1 MSMHRVFAAA
11 LELQAALE
19 SLGRPFCF
27 IGGLALQ
34 RWGEIRMTQDADATV
49 LTEIQHDEEVIRQ
62 LLAQFKSRVSNG
74 AEFARHARVLLLEA
88 AYGIGL
94 DVALGARDFECHAV
108 LRATPWD
115 LPGGDLLRTCSA
127 EDLIVHKA
135 FAAREKDW
143 LDIDGIF
150 VRQGDKLN
158 IGQILAELAPLVTL
172 KEDDSIIP
180 RLRKLM
186 RERDLFES
194 P

>member
-19 SLGRPFCF
+19 GLGRPFCF

-49 LTEIQHDEEVIRQ
+49 LTEIEHDEEVIRQ
-62 LLAQFKSRVSNG
+62 LLARFKSRVADG
-74 AEFARHARVLLLEA
+74 AGFARKARVLLLEA
-88 AYGIGL
+88 ANGIAL
-94 DVALGARDFECHAV
+94 DVALGAMDFECHSV
-108 LRATPWD
+108 QRATLWE
-115 LPGGDLLRTCSA
+115 LPGGDSLRTCSA

-143 LDIDGIF
+143 LDIDGIL
-150 VRQGDKLN
+150 VRQGGGLN
-158 IGQILAELAPLVTL
+158 SGQIFAELTPLVTL

-180 RLRKLM
+180 RLRRRM
-186 RERDLFES
+186 RERGLSE
-194 P
+194 